1 MLKKIKKEITALC
14 ASHQVLCESSCLET
28 EFDMGTLALG
38 VSLCMGTGVGQ
49 RGWRTLGYSTALP
62 NMQAAQM
69 PSTIWS
75 CPPQGKKFVYQWS

>member
-1 MLKKIKKEITALC
+1 MLKKIKRIKKEITALC

-49 RGWRTLGYSTALP
+49 
-62 NMQAAQM
+62 
-69 PSTIWS
+69 
-75 CPPQGKKFVYQWS
+75 